1 MADLFGDAPRVL
13 NKHRDGIPPGAVYV
27 GRGSPWGNPYK
38 IGPGWDRAAVIR
50 MFERDVLPGLDLAPL
65 RASTVWYATER
76 SRDDAISAA
85 NKPRQWLPVVAM
97 QKVER

>member
-38 IGPGWDRAAVIR
+38 IGPGWDRAA
-50 MFERDVLPGLDLAPL
+50 
-65 RASTVWYATER
+65 
-76 SRDDAISAA
+76 A